1 MIFRWHCQKYD
12 GGNGGMEVPEGECEG
27 MRGRVF
33 ERKKEKRKESKEWI
47 ELAKREQGILKMSCG
62 EVMW

>member
-1 MIFRWHCQKYD
+1 MIFRWHCQKND

-33 ERKKEKRKESKEWI
+33 ERKKEKKKKEKRARN
-47 ELAKREQGILKMSCG
+47 ELS
-62 EVMW
+62 

>member
-1 MIFRWHCQKYD
+1 
-12 GGNGGMEVPEGECEG
+12 MEVPEGECEG

-47 ELAKREQGILKMSCG
+47 ELAKREQGRLKMSCG